1 MHMEWND
8 MNAASTPY
16 GLVQAGRAGPVSVS
30 AARPRPAVMG
40 TASYSPSS
48 PMSRRWCFH
57 V

>member
-40 TASYSPSS
+40 TPSYSPSS